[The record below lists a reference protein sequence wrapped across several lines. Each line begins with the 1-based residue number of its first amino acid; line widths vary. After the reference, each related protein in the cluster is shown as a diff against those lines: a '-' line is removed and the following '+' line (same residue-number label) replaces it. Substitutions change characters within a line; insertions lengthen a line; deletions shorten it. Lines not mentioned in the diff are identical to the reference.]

1 MVDCRDAAATQFTAF
16 QFARTFGNVGAR
28 VVNSAGRPLCAATE
42 SSAGVES
49 PSSVCGDT
57 GAINDV
63 YRAHHPALLR
73 FLRARTGS
81 LDEARD
87 VAQEAFRKLLEL
99 ERLDDVSFLAGFLWK
114 TAQNIVIDR
123 QRHRANRRRLDPI
136 ALFEPTKQ
144 FPSPESWLDAQQ
156 RLKIIDR
163 AIDRLTPMCR
173 SVFVLRI
180 MHERAPDEVAAE
192 LGIST
197 RLVRQLAAR
206 GLEYVQSV
214 MAEAETD
221 GKERP

>member
-1 MVDCRDAAATQFTAF
+1 
-16 QFARTFGNVGAR
+16 
-28 VVNSAGRPLCAATE
+28 VNSADGPLRAATE
-42 SSAGVES
+42 SSGSTGS
-49 PSSVCGDT
+49 PSPVSGES

-63 YRAHHPALLR
+63 YCAHHPALLR

-99 ERLDDVSFLAGFLWK
+99 ERLDDVNFLAGFLWK

-144 FPSPESWLDAQQ
+144 FPSPESWLDVQQ
-156 RLKIIDR
+156 RLKIVER

-173 SVFVLRI
+173 SVFVLRV

-192 LGIST
+192 LRIST

-206 GLEYVQSV
+206 GLEYVQAV
-214 MAEAETD
+214 MAEAETER
-221 GKERP
+221 KERL

>member
-1 MVDCRDAAATQFTAF
+1 
-16 QFARTFGNVGAR
+16 
-28 VVNSAGRPLCAATE
+28 VNSGRGPLCAAPE
-42 SSAGVES
+42 SSGDIES
-49 PSSVCGDT
+49 PSSVCDDTGAGDT

-99 ERLDDVSFLAGFLWK
+99 ERLDDVGFLAGFLWK

-206 GLEYVQSV
+206 GLEYVQAV
-214 MAEAETD
+214 MADAERD

>member
-1 MVDCRDAAATQFTAF
+1 MVDCRDAAATQFSDLS
-16 QFARTFGNVGAR
+16 FAGAFGNAGAP
-28 VVNSAGRPLCAATE
+28 VV
-42 SSAGVES
+42 SSAGHPLRTTESAEGVEP
-49 PSSVCGDT
+49 PSSVCGGI
-57 GAINDV
+57 GAINEV

-214 MAEAETD
+214 MAEAEAD
-221 GKERP
+221 GKVRP